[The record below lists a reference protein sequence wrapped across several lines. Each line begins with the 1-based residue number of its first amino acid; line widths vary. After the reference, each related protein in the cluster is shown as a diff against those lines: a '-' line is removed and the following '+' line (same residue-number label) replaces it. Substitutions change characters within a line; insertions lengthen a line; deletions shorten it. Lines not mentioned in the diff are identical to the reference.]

1 MAVFRPITQPVDE
14 IVLGG
19 FKTPGLAQVQGL
31 GLEYD
36 WEVRKGNGVSGATK
50 VLKGRGLTKFTIK
63 VTLYTEAE
71 IAQWEEFVSKIRYPE
86 KATTQTIKGYDVT
99 HPLAA
104 FYGVKAVTVSRI
116 APMEQSDNGSWET
129 GLEVEEYREPVVVV
143 RKASGSKAS
152 PKPSDVDPIFNNPEL
167 AEATKE
173 LERQRA
179 LNKAAGI

>member
-1 MAVFRPITQPVDE
+1 MAVFKPLTQPVDE
-14 IVLGG
+14 VVLGG
-19 FKTPGLAQVQGL
+19 FKTPGLAVVDGL

-50 VLKGRGLTKFTIK
+50 VLKGRGLSKCTIK
-63 VTLYTEAE
+63 VTLYTETE
-71 IAQWEEFVSKIRYPE
+71 IAAWEEFVSKVRYQE
-86 KATTQTIKGYDVT
+86 KAETQTIKGYDIT

-104 FYGVKAVTVSRI
+104 FYGVKSVTVSRI
-116 APMEQSDNGSWET
+116 LPMEQQSTGEWET
-129 GLEVEEYREPVVVV
+129 GIECEEYREPVVVV

-152 PKPSDVDPIFNNPEL
+152 PKPSETDPIFNNPEL

-179 LNKAAGI
+179 LNKAAGL